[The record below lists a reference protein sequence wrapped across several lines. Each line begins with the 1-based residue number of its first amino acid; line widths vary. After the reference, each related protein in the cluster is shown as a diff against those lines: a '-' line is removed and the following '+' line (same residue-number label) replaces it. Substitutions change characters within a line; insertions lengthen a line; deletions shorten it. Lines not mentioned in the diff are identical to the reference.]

1 MKNAL
6 MAAGIVAGALML
18 SSQAVYA
25 LPDDSMM
32 KRPFRKMV
40 NDLQLTQ
47 RQQAE
52 LKAQHEQGREKGKE
66 IFGKMKEI
74 REKVRAE
81 LLKNKPSKAAL
92 DECAAQLAGLHKQL
106 IQNRHD
112 HLLKAKKILT
122 PEQFSKLVSH
132 EWRKAGPSRDRGPAR
147 RKGKRG
153 PPPHDRD

>member
-52 LKAQHEQGREKGKE
+52 LKAQHEQ
-66 IFGKMKEI
+66 GKMKEI